1 MKMILSIF
9 SLFLALHFIRRVIG
23 VICSF
28 LLSFNIYILTLFID
42 QFQNC
47 LDLDTIM
54 EFVELQRGDAKA
66 R

>member
-1 MKMILSIF
+1 MKMILYF
-9 SLFLALHFIRRVIG
+9 SLLALHFIRRIMG

-28 LLSFNIYILTLFID
+28 LSSFISIYIFTLFMN
-42 QFQNC
+42 QFQTY
-47 LDLDTIM
+47 LDTIM